1 MFVLLMF
8 CILMGRIY
16 LYCVEN
22 LKDYLNM
29 RGFRI
34 FAAFVCISWLF
45 SYFFALAAV
54 AATEDLV
61 IVQNDDP
68 ILIEDLNSRADPD
81 NQDLPEYRFT
91 VQLVNQKAFDEVDAP
106 RVAVED
112 FRSFGDRGEI
122 EILTEDGVE
131 EYEFGAS
138 AWITGSQSLTNLAN
152 DAVNELDFSVDLP
165 DNQEAGSYTAAL
177 VFKNKTDGELGNY
190 PIIINVGVPDE
201 RQLEL
206 ELVSKSTSINLADK
220 SIEVGLR
227 SLDYW
232 HIDATVQVAFTGVDE
247 SGTEQS
253 SLIILAQDKFL
264 GILPN
269 TQQIFS
275 SDDELLETI
284 LALSDLEAQVIV
296 EEKGTDN
303 ELLEFDISNFIVL
316 EAAEDEDDSQS
327 DGAVADTSSVV
338 ADTDSK
344 GNQVAGDDNETQ
356 VSGGFLQG
364 NLVLLII
371 VTVVLIPLL
380 IIIFIIKRK
389 KNMFGKVMPSQIK
402 PPSPPSQAPAI
413 TPTAPVSPQLRGI
426 PDLPQ
431 VESLSNNSTPALGQ
445 APFNRDPQAFNH
457 PSPAAP
463 VNRPPDGQGQVGN

>member
-1 MFVLLMF
+1 M
-8 CILMGRIY
+8 
-16 LYCVEN
+16 
-22 LKDYLNM
+22 
-29 RGFRI
+29 
-34 FAAFVCISWLF
+34 
-45 SYFFALAAV
+45 
-54 AATEDLV
+54 
-61 IVQNDDP
+61 
-68 ILIEDLNSRADPD
+68 
-81 NQDLPEYRFT
+81 
-91 VQLVNQKAFDEVDAP
+91 NQKAFEEVDAP

-122 EILTEDGVE
+122 EILTEDEAE

-152 DAVNELDFSVDLP
+152 GAVNELDFSVDLP

-275 SDDELLETI
+275 SDDELPETI

-327 DGAVADTSSVV
+327 DGAVADTSGIV

-344 GNQVAGDDNETQ
+344 SNQVAGGDDETQ
-356 VSGGFLQG
+356 ASGGFLQG

-371 VTVVLIPLL
+371 VPVVLIPLL
-380 IIIFIIKRK
+380 IIFIIKRK
-389 KNMFGKVMPSQIK
+389 KNMFGKAMPSQIK
-402 PPSPPSQAPAI
+402 PPPPPSQAPAI
-413 TPTAPVSPQLRGI
+413 TPTATPTAPVSPQLRGI

-457 PSPAAP
+457 PSPSHPLIVRLTDKVRSAISFAQFACF
-463 VNRPPDGQGQVGN
+463 VYRFRQFLILI